1 MAAGTQQEVQEVW
14 EQFRGRLKGFVLTRV
29 ADEQD
34 AEDILQ
40 DVFLKIHTRLGTLR
54 DQEKLEPWLFQIT
67 RNAITEHY
75 RKLQKAP
82 LSGDVPDEMLE
93 AAQEREAAE
102 GQGDEEADA
111 PARLI
116 RSCLLPMLEV
126 LPEPAREALVLTE
139 VEEVTQKE
147 MSERLGISFSG
158 AKSRVQRAREK
169 LKDVL
174 QECCHLEF
182 DRRGNVIGYQ
192 LKMSVE
198 DCRFCKPEQESM

>member
-1 MAAGTQQEVQEVW
+1 MTASTEEVW
-14 EQFRGRLKGFVLTRV
+14 ERFRDRLKRFVLSRV
-29 ADEQD
+29 PDEQD

-40 DVFLKIHTRLGTLR
+40 DVFLKIHARLGTLK
-54 DQEKLEPWLFQIT
+54 DQEKLEAWLFQIT

-75 RKLQKAP
+75 RRLQKAP
-82 LSGDVPDEMLE
+82 LSGDVPTEVLE
-93 AAQEREAAE
+93 AAQERETAE
-102 GQGDEEADA
+102 GQGDEAADA

-126 LPEPAREALVLTE
+126 LPDPAREALVLTE
-139 VEEVTQKE
+139 VEQITQKE
-147 MSERLGISFSG
+147 LSERLGISFSG

-174 QECCHLEF
+174 QECCHLEL

-192 LKMSVE
+192 LRMKAE
-198 DCRFCKPEQESM
+198 DCPFCSPEQEAM